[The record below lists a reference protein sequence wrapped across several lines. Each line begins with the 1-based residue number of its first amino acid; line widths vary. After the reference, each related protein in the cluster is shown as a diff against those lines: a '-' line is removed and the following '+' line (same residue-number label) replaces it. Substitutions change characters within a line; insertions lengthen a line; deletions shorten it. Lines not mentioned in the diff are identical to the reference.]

1 MNHQILSVCALAF
14 LWGTA
19 SAQPRCEVRHPDPA
33 ALAAAAERARSVS
46 AMLTGSADASLALVD
61 VLVAYDKSGA
71 DYAMRKGGVEAF
83 AEARIAEMNDCLP
96 NTGLD
101 AHLRFRLAGTVAIEE
116 TAWGLASAL
125 CQLIDD
131 YGTVVAKGEWR
142 KITDARERLGA
153 DVVSVLIDNGSP
165 DSGTIGLGYSL
176 DDLNEARGFA
186 DWAYSVCNIRAVE
199 DDFTMLHEIGHNMG
213 CGHPDASCASARA
226 MSLGPQSAAYAAG
239 FYTWSGGNGY
249 YTIMGY
255 NFGGLRP
262 DGTFHSSDRFEP
274 LPCFSSPDFTY
285 NGLQIG
291 TAFNDNTSV
300 LIATC
305 AAVSRFRTAKVP
317 EEDIVIDCFSIAA
330 STLMV
335 GVAGPAEGYAVTCSA
350 EIKKMTAK
358 GLPQGMKLVQ
368 DKTTKEWSIQGAPK
382 KAQRGS
388 FTLTVTTVSKK
399 TASRSFDYEVL
410 PLPSELSGTFN
421 GFIFAGEAKVGSV
434 SVTVKD
440 GGKIT
445 AKVVTAAKTISFSTT
460 GWGMVDEACVGTVG
474 IVTKKGEEL
483 ELQIDGAAAWNEG
496 CVEGAF
502 QTSDGEVFS
511 VQAWRNAYAENGKM
525 PADPD
530 AAAFLAEILSSNK
543 GKYLFDA
550 EERDDGSWLFV
561 RSESKKPAVTVTV
574 DKKGMVK
581 VKGKVDGISLNGTA
595 QLLVSEDGAALA
607 EFAIPVKIGKEKSIA
622 DLSIELMSGAM
633 KFDVDGP
640 AASAIGQYVD

>member
-1 MNHQILSVCALAF
+1 MKHRILSVCVLAL
-14 LWGTA
+14 LWGTVF
-19 SAQPRCEVRHPDPA
+19 AQPRCDVRYPDPT
-33 ALAAAAERARSVS
+33 ALAAAAERTKNVS
-46 AMLTGSADASLALVD
+46 AMLTGSAAGSVAVVD

-71 DYAMRKGGVEAF
+71 DYAMRSGGIDSF
-83 AEARIAEMNDCLP
+83 AEARIAAMNGCLP

-116 TAWGLASAL
+116 TAWGLDSAL
-125 CQLIDD
+125 GRLIDD
-131 YGTVVAKGEWR
+131 YGTVVAKGEWK

-153 DVVSVLIDNGSP
+153 DVVSVLVDGGPP
-165 DSGTIGLGYSL
+165 DGGTVGLGYSL
-176 DDLNEARGFA
+176 PDVDEARGFA

-213 CGHPDASCASARA
+213 CGHPDVSCASASA
-226 MSLGPQSAAYAAG
+226 MRLGPQSTAYAAG
-239 FYTWSGGNGY
+239 FYTWSGGKGY
-249 YTIMGY
+249 HTIMGY
-255 NFGGLRP
+255 NFGGLRT
-262 DGTFHSSDRFEP
+262 DGTYRSSDRFEP

-291 TAFNDNTSV
+291 TALNDNTRV

-317 EEDIVIDCFSIAA
+317 EEAIVIDCPSIDDA
-330 STLMV
+330 TLMV
-335 GVAGPAEGYAVTCSA
+335 GVAGPDGGYAVTCNA
-350 EIKKMTAK
+350 EIKKVTAK

-368 DKTTKEWSIQGAPK
+368 DKKTKEWAIQGAPK
-382 KAQRGS
+382 KAQSGS

-399 TASRSFDYEVL
+399 TAGRLFVYEVL

-421 GFIFAGEAKVGSV
+421 GFVFAGEAKVGSV

-445 AKVVTAAKTISFSTT
+445 AKVVTAAKTTSFSTT
-460 GWGMVDEACVGTVG
+460 GWGMVDEACIGTVQM
-474 IVTKKGEEL
+474 VAKKGEEL
-483 ELQIDGAAAWNEG
+483 ELQIDGAAAWNTG

-511 VQAWRNAYAENGKM
+511 VQAWRNAYVKNGKTA
-525 PADPD
+525 ADPE
-530 AAAFLAEILSSNK
+530 AAAFLAEVLSVNK
-543 GKYLFDA
+543 GKYPFDV
-550 EERDDGSWLFV
+550 EEQDDGSWLFV

-581 VKGKVDGISLNGTA
+581 VKGKVGGISLSGTA

-607 EFAIPVKIGKEKSIA
+607 EFSLPVKSGKAKVIV
-622 DLSIELMSGAM
+622 DLSFELCPGG
-633 KFDVDGP
+633 VPGEP
-640 AASAIGQYVD
+640 AGTLRK